1 MQVGGVFLIF
11 LWVLYDQAFIGMGQ
25 PKNPEDEVTE
35 SVHTSSTS
43 VNHKSIS
50 SSGYGSNVISV
61 DYATDV
67 PALYIRSPTST
78 SSKKTSMFPDKHV
91 YAKTQRLVRILNWTL
106 L

>member
-1 MQVGGVFLIF
+1 VFLIF

-25 PKNPEDEVTE
+25 PKTAEDEVTE

-50 SSGYGSNVISV
+50 GSVYGSNVISV

-78 SSKKTSMFPDKHV
+78 SSRKTSPYPEKQI
-91 YAKTQRLVRILNWTL
+91 YAKTQR
-106 L
+106 